1 MIFRIINK
9 FLHVF
14 SHPDYTVGTGFSPVP
29 ASKSSRAYRSNAHH
43 RRLGISPDPEDDSVV
58 TIKKTFIYMRSMK
71 KVCSN
76 KPMIFSHHKQIFSIF
91 SHPDYTVGPG
101 FSPAPAPK
109 SSRTYR
115 SNAHHRR
122 LGISPDPE
130 DFFNCS
136 YTIPLIYS
144 EN

>member
-14 SHPDYTVGTGFSPVP
+14 SHPDYTVGTRFSPVP
-29 ASKSSRAYRSNAHH
+29 ASKSSRAYRSKAHH

-76 KPMIFSHHKQIFSIF
+76 KPMIFSHHKQILASSLIQTILSVLDSHQLLLRKAHGLIALTRITVDWEFHPTPKIF
-91 SHPDYTVGPG
+91 LIV
-101 FSPAPAPK
+101 A
-109 SSRTYR
+109 
-115 SNAHHRR
+115 
-122 LGISPDPE
+122 
-130 DFFNCS
+130 
-136 YTIPLIYS
+136 IPYH
-144 EN
+144 